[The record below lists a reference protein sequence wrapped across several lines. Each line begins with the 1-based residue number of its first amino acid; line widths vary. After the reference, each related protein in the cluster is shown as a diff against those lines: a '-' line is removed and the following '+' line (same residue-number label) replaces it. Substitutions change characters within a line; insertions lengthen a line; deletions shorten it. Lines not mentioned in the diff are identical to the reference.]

1 VLSLAVV
8 LAVPDG
14 RAIEAEGCYRRIDL
28 DQPALSLVRD
38 ALRRGESEGLF
49 SLQLHGLEHYW
60 PSSLMDSHD
69 AKVSSWLRSHDPAM
83 TEDLSPALQS
93 RWIDAARLPSRPHGQ
108 EAIEEA
114 VADEVQTYERVFGKA
129 PTVAVPPTFVW
140 TRAVERA
147 WAAHGIE
154 CVVTPGRRY
163 TARGADGASVPD
175 RERFANG
182 DVCGRLTYLV
192 RSDYFEPIK
201 GRDAAYALS
210 ALRHA
215 IDERRACVLE
225 NHRVNFC
232 RDAAAR
238 RQSLAELDALVSGAL
253 RAVPDLRFLSS
264 AALLRVVSERDPRW
278 IATSWRERLPCWWR
292 RLQSS
297 GRLWKLLRLSGTAT
311 LVGLLLRP
319 LPQPGIPTHG

>member
-1 VLSLAVV
+1 
-8 LAVPDG
+8 
-14 RAIEAEGCYRRIDL
+14 
-28 DQPALSLVRD
+28 
-38 ALRRGESEGLF
+38 
-49 SLQLHGLEHYW
+49 
-60 PSSLMDSHD
+60 
-69 AKVSSWLRSHDPAM
+69 M

-108 EAIEEA
+108 EAIEET

-129 PTVAVPPTFVW
+129 PTVVVPPTFVW

-154 CVVTPGRRY
+154 CVVTPGHRY
-163 TARGADGASVPD
+163 TARDPNGTSVPD
-175 RERFANG
+175 QVRFANG

-192 RSDYFEPIK
+192 RSDYFEPAR
-201 GRDAAYALS
+201 GRDALYALS
-210 ALRHA
+210 ALRRA
-215 IDERRACVLE
+215 LDERRACVLE

-232 RDAAAR
+232 RDPAAR
-238 RQSLAELDALVSGAL
+238 QQSLAELDALVSGAL
-253 RAVPDLRFLSS
+253 RAAPDLRFLST
-264 AALLRVVSERDPRW
+264 AALLRVLRERDPRW

-319 LPQPGIPTHG
+319 LPQPGIPAHG